1 MAIRKPSDYFNNE
14 NNSIEETIQGNA
26 KNSELNT
33 FSDAY
38 NAFKR
43 NLSKVDVLNNFS
55 ETLGNY
61 QDNVEKVNY
70 LSEKIDEI
78 DKDIKNLLTKE
89 DLDKALIS
97 QLLFLEECIRDVQE
111 KVKGI
116 NHKNLTQVKL
126 DISSLSETVNVF
138 IDEEIPRYKK
148 LVFESETRLTDK
160 CEVLEDELKDTL
172 DNIKVFIDEKAI
184 GKKHPYKSRKGIREL
199 TQQINSI
206 KITQGDGEQKIELI
220 TNEN

>member
-14 NNSIEETIQGNA
+14 NNSIEETIQDNA

-70 LSEKIDEI
+70 LSEKIDLEDVSNDPI
-78 DKDIKNLLTKE
+78 PQKNL
-89 DLDKALIS
+89 DLA
-97 QLLFLEECIRDVQE
+97 
-111 KVKGI
+111 
-116 NHKNLTQVKL
+116 
-126 DISSLSETVNVF
+126 
-138 IDEEIPRYKK
+138 
-148 LVFESETRLTDK
+148 
-160 CEVLEDELKDTL
+160 
-172 DNIKVFIDEKAI
+172 
-184 GKKHPYKSRKGIREL
+184 KSIM
-199 TQQINSI
+199 
-206 KITQGDGEQKIELI
+206 
-220 TNEN
+220 